1 MSDQPK
7 KKKFEFTNA
16 HIRKALGVLLLL
28 VSAMLFLAP
37 YGVLY
42 GLSYI
47 FVYPFG
53 LVGYYLVQGALAIIG
68 VVLMFAKLGDLFKKR
83 FVFGY
88 VLIAIG
94 IGILLSS
101 GFNVAPG
108 SYDSI
113 YRDALP
119 HAYAASELG
128 GGILLTFLS
137 SMLSSIGVWL
147 AYVVGG
153 VVTAVGA
160 FLFITPLLKRSRELL
175 VTPSSEEEAQEEEVE
190 EEIEEAAKEIDAPAE
205 EFQIPEPKK
214 EEPKVEEKAAEPAPK
229 IELEEEED
237 DSPLSHFNFTPAG
250 RMDLPTR
257 TSRREASSTESPA
270 EPKKEKAVDP
280 LAPKPIPNPNPSLYR
295 NNPVRV
301 SGLREA
307 VFDPDGFDEVA
318 PKDEATFEDSLEQE
332 PSNEAKEFSVK
343 PIPKQQLMFEPE
355 EEEVEEE
362 TKQEENPFLFVP
374 PVKQEEEVEEEIEPE
389 EEEPRY
395 VQEEPRY
402 VQEEEPRYVQK
413 EEPRYVQEEPKQ
425 EEKPLPVKEEIIA
438 PAPSFTRPFAEP
450 KPTLQQE
457 SAPLEDAFVAEPLN
471 DEPEMEDAAIEEEPA
486 KEEPKVEPKKPY
498 VFPSS
503 DLLKVYEDA
512 TNREAM
518 KEECEMKM
526 ANINQTL
533 NDLKAGAQ
541 VVSYVIGPSTTRFD
555 VQMDPHVPVS
565 SLNKCIKDIGI
576 RLGGVPTRFVE
587 IVPGHSTSALE
598 VVNAEKRTVPFKEVF
613 EGLPQGPKYNMV
625 IPFGENIEGKVVA
638 ADLSKFPH
646 MLLAGTTGSGKSIF
660 MHGIIMSLL
669 MRNSPDDLKIV
680 LVDPKRVE
688 MSKYK
693 DLPHLLCPIIKE
705 PSEAKM
711 CLKKLCDEM
720 EKRYGM
726 LEENGVSEIREYNE
740 LMAEEGKKGMP
751 FVVCFID
758 EYADLVESAK
768 EVGEYVLKLAAKSRA
783 AGIHLVVATQRP
795 DVKVITGTIKAN
807 LPVRVALSVKS
818 SVDSITI
825 LGQGGAEDLAGHGDM
840 LVDCS
845 LIQKREFVRAQG
857 CLVDNHEIRRVTDFI
872 RSQRP
877 ADYNKDFLDLSDPD
891 EGGESNGYDP
901 NAAGI
906 PAPSPAELKNA
917 SQEEKYQMIKSVIMT
932 REFTSIS
939 QIQRD
944 FSVGFPR
951 AGKIFS
957 RLQAEGIVAKT
968 GDAPNSSHGSKV
980 LVHSDPAAQQTSSPI
995 DLPPTQ
1001 NDVSPDF
1008 GD

>member
-1 MSDQPK
+1 RP
-7 KKKFEFTNA
+7 
-16 HIRKALGVLLLL
+16 
-28 VSAMLFLAP
+28 
-37 YGVLY
+37 
-42 GLSYI
+42 
-47 FVYPFG
+47 
-53 LVGYYLVQGALAIIG
+53 
-68 VVLMFAKLGDLFKKR
+68 
-83 FVFGY
+83 
-88 VLIAIG
+88 
-94 IGILLSS
+94 
-101 GFNVAPG
+101 
-108 SYDSI
+108 
-113 YRDALP
+113 
-119 HAYAASELG
+119 AARP
-128 GGILLTFLS
+128 
-137 SMLSSIGVWL
+137 V
-147 AYVVGG
+147 
-153 VVTAVGA
+153 
-160 FLFITPLLKRSRELL
+160 
-175 VTPSSEEEAQEEEVE
+175 
-190 EEIEEAAKEIDAPAE
+190 
-205 EFQIPEPKK
+205 
-214 EEPKVEEKAAEPAPK
+214 
-229 IELEEEED
+229 D
-237 DSPLSHFNFTPAG
+237 D
-250 RMDLPTR
+250 
-257 TSRREASSTESPA
+257 
-270 EPKKEKAVDP
+270 
-280 LAPKPIPNPNPSLYR
+280 LAPKAVPNPSPSLYR

-301 SGLREA
+301 SGLQEA
-307 VFDPDGFDEVA
+307 IFNPDGLEENYAPAAPFEAEPSLEEPKPEPKPEPEQPKEEPKTFKTSALPRESLSFNPFADPEPEEEEEEEVPFHFEPPVREEPKPEPAPDPVQTVAPAQTAAREEQEVA
-318 PKDEATFEDSLEQE
+318 APA
-332 PSNEAKEFSVK
+332 PSAAPSPAPSPAPAYE
-343 PIPKQQLMFEPE
+343 EPE
-355 EEEVEEE
+355 EEEV
-362 TKQEENPFLFVP
+362 
-374 PVKQEEEVEEEIEPE
+374 
-389 EEEPRY
+389 
-395 VQEEPRY
+395 
-402 VQEEEPRYVQK
+402 
-413 EEPRYVQEEPKQ
+413 
-425 EEKPLPVKEEIIA
+425 
-438 PAPSFTRPFAEP
+438 PAT
-450 KPTLQQE
+450 
-457 SAPLEDAFVAEPLN
+457 FVAPPIV
-471 DEPEMEDAAIEEEPA
+471 DEPEISSAAVEE
-486 KEEPKVEPKKPY
+486 KEEPKEEPKKPY
-498 VFPSS
+498 EFPPAS
-503 DLLKVYEDA
+503 LLKEYDDA
-512 TNREAM
+512 SNKEAM
-518 KEECEMKM
+518 ELECQAKM

-533 NDLKAGAQ
+533 DDLKAGAH

-576 RLGGVPTRFVE
+576 RLGGVSTRFVE

-613 EGLPQGPKYNMV
+613 LGLPEGAKHNMV
-625 IPFGENIEGKVVA
+625 IPFGENIEGQVVA

-669 MRNSPDDLKIV
+669 MRNNPEDLKIV

-740 LMAEEGKKGMP
+740 LMEEQGKKKMS

-818 SVDSITI
+818 AVDSMTI

-872 RSQRP
+872 REQRP
-877 ADYNKDFLDLSDPD
+877 ADYDKDFLDLRDPD
-891 EGGESNGYDP
+891 EGGEEGGYD
-901 NAAGI
+901 AGATQVA
-906 PAPSPAELKNA
+906 APSPAELKSA

-980 LVHSDPAAQQTSSPI
+980 LIHAMPDTSVSDQVLS
-995 DLPPTQ
+995 PTQ
-1001 NDVSPDF
+1001 NDISPDF

>member
-1 MSDQPK
+1 M
-7 KKKFEFTNA
+7 T
-16 HIRKALGVLLLL
+16 LL
-28 VSAMLFLAP
+28 A
-37 YGVLY
+37 
-42 GLSYI
+42 
-47 FVYPFG
+47 
-53 LVGYYLVQGALAIIG
+53 
-68 VVLMFAKLGDLFKKR
+68 
-83 FVFGY
+83 
-88 VLIAIG
+88 
-94 IGILLSS
+94 
-101 GFNVAPG
+101 
-108 SYDSI
+108 
-113 YRDALP
+113 
-119 HAYAASELG
+119 
-128 GGILLTFLS
+128 
-137 SMLSSIGVWL
+137 SMLTSIGLWL

-153 VVTAVGA
+153 VVVAFGA
-160 FLFITPLLKRSRELL
+160 FLYLTPLFKRGQEVIVS
-175 VTPSSEEEAQEEEVE
+175 PSSED
-190 EEIEEAAKEIDAPAE
+190 EEIVDDDNPPLPPLEEKKPLQEDVYRPEPEESKAPRL
-205 EFQIPEPKK
+205 EFSPKK
-214 EEPKVEEKAAEPAPK
+214 ETEPEQPIK
-229 IELEEEED
+229 EEED

-250 RMDLPTR
+250 RMDLP
-257 TSRREASSTESPA
+257 RRSGRYSNEQ
-270 EPKKEKAVDP
+270 PKKDEDSSKVVAVDP
-280 LAPKPIPNPNPSLYR
+280 LAPKPLPNPDPSIYRSNPIK
-295 NNPVRV
+295 V

-307 VFDPDGFDEVA
+307 FFDPDGFDMTSTAA
-318 PKDEATFEDSLEQE
+318 PIEKTPVPEKPVEPRKEDFNAKSISSPRIAYAPEA
-332 PSNEAKEFSVK
+332 
-343 PIPKQQLMFEPE
+343 E
-355 EEEVEEE
+355 EE
-362 TKQEENPFLFVP
+362 
-374 PVKQEEEVEEEIEPE
+374 
-389 EEEPRY
+389 
-395 VQEEPRY
+395 
-402 VQEEEPRYVQK
+402 
-413 EEPRYVQEEPKQ
+413 
-425 EEKPLPVKEEIIA
+425 EEKPLDFTPAFAKKQDDTPSFSLAKEEEEQELEDEEPIEEETPIEEEA
-438 PAPSFTRPFAEP
+438 PLQEEVFAAPQESEPAPVRPNPAPRVIERPATHEQPFVAPLISDEP
-450 KPTLQQE
+450 EVSSIEIEEE
-457 SAPLEDAFVAEPLN
+457 SAP
-471 DEPEMEDAAIEEEPA
+471 
-486 KEEPKVEPKKPY
+486 EPKEEPKKPY

-503 DLLKVYEDA
+503 DLLKVYDDA

-518 KEECEMKM
+518 EEECIAKM

-533 NDLKAGAQ
+533 SDLKAGAQ

-613 EGLPQGPKYNMV
+613 DGLPQGAKYNMV
-625 IPFGENIEGKVVA
+625 IPFGENIEGKIVA

-705 PSEAKM
+705 PSEAKV

-740 LMAEEGKKGMP
+740 LMAEQGKKAMP

-818 SVDSITI
+818 TVDSMTI
-825 LGQGGAEDLAGHGDM
+825 LGQGGAEELAGHGDM

-872 RSQRP
+872 REQRP
-877 ADYNKDFLDLSDPD
+877 ADYDKDFLDLSDPD
-891 EGGESNGYDP
+891 EGGESGGYDP
-901 NAAGI
+901 NMPAA
-906 PAPSPAELKNA
+906 PALSPAELKNA

-980 LVHSDPAAQQTSSPI
+980 LVHEAPADNSVSSSV
-995 DLPPTQ
+995 LQPTQ
-1001 NDVSPDF
+1001 NDISPDF